1 MTEHRRPPI
10 RFSDAPRG
18 KCRWCGD
25 AILFETGPPKGEPN
39 RRRRWHPACVEQYN
53 QSDPRET
60 RRRARKRD
68 RGICAHCQLDTQAL
82 RRQVRG
88 RGRAAKLRELGFRVR
103 GSLWEV
109 DHVVPLIDG
118 GTHDLRNLQ
127 TLCTPCHKRKTAG
140 EARVRAEHKKE
151 AAEDD
156 VLEAA
161 ERLLSRSNELLARLN
176 DSR

>member
-1 MTEHRRPPI
+1 MTAHRRPPI

-18 KCRWCGD
+18 TCRWCGD
-25 AILFETGPPKGEPN
+25 SILVETGPRKGELN
-39 RRRRWHPACVEQYN
+39 RRRRWHPACVLTYN

-68 RGICAHCQLDTQAL
+68 RGICALCQLDTQAL
-82 RRQVRG
+82 RRKVRG
-88 RGRAAKLRELGFRVR
+88 RGRAAKLRALGFRVR

-118 GTHDLRNLQ
+118 GPHDLENLQ
-127 TLCTPCHKRKTAG
+127 TLCTPCHKRKTAS
-140 EARVRAEHKKE
+140 EARDRAEQRKE
-151 AAEDD
+151 AAQED

-161 ERLLSRSNELLARLN
+161 ERVLSRSNELLARL
-176 DSR
+176 DDAL